1 VGSGWSQV
9 SPRSTVGTLTEIQDF
24 LRLLFSKAGEIF
36 CYRCGRELQR
46 FTPHQIIDEVLK
58 FPKEVPLMILAPIP
72 ESASLSWLKKEG
84 FVRVRTKNQLL
95 SLDQMDKLELS
106 HTQVVI
112 DRLTLD
118 SKDRVR
124 LVDST
129 ELALRFGQGVVYFS
143 LPETEDVIFC
153 TDYRCV
159 DCEINYGEL
168 TPGFFSFNNP
178 YGACSK
184 CHGVGWLSDESKIC
198 SKCHGTR
205 FKKNILSVRLASLN
219 IHEVGNLNVPNLLAF
234 LKNLKFK
241 DLKRREISKEII
253 RKIIHR
259 LNFLSEFGLS
269 YLDMN
274 RRANTLSSGEFQ
286 RVRLA
291 TQVATGL
298 VGVLYILDEPTTGL
312 HAREI
317 HQLIKMLRMIR
328 DQGNSLI
335 VIEHDSAIIRAC
347 DRIVELG
354 PGAGPKGG
362 RIVAEGTVEHMLSQ
376 SNSATASLLN
386 GKLSLSSPKRMKPR
400 SFLSIRGASIHNL
413 KQLDI
418 NIPLGVFCCVTGVSG
433 SGKSSLVED
442 VLCKAF
448 RKEILSSDNTF
459 NKILGL
465 EKVDRLILVD
475 ARSIGRNVRSNVA
488 TLIEVFDTI
497 RKLFS
502 SVPESRLRG
511 YTDSRF
517 SFNLKGGRCE
527 ACEGEGIQ
535 EIQMYFLA
543 DLEISCEICQGS
555 RYNPET
561 LEVKYKGKNIAE
573 VLEMTVEEASQFFK
587 NLPMLISRLR
597 TLVDIGL
604 GYLKLGQSSKSL
616 SGGEAQ
622 RIKLAGQLSKRA
634 RGHALYIL
642 DEPTRGLHLADI
654 EKLLRILFQLRDQG
668 NSILVV
674 EHHLD
679 VIRCSDYVIDLGPG
693 AGDEGGMLVA
703 EGTPEEI
710 ILAEKSYTGK
720 FLRDIIFSPS

>member
-1 VGSGWSQV
+1 
-9 SPRSTVGTLTEIQDF
+9 
-24 LRLLFSKAGEIF
+24 
-36 CYRCGRELQR
+36 
-46 FTPHQIIDEVLK
+46 
-58 FPKEVPLMILAPIP
+58 
-72 ESASLSWLKKEG
+72 
-84 FVRVRTKNQLL
+84 
-95 SLDQMDKLELS
+95 
-106 HTQVVI
+106 
-112 DRLTLD
+112 
-118 SKDRVR
+118 
-124 LVDST
+124 
-129 ELALRFGQGVVYFS
+129 
-143 LPETEDVIFC
+143 
-153 TDYRCV
+153 
-159 DCEINYGEL
+159 
-168 TPGFFSFNNP
+168 
-178 YGACSK
+178 
-184 CHGVGWLSDESKIC
+184 
-198 SKCHGTR
+198 
-205 FKKNILSVRLASLN
+205 
-219 IHEVGNLNVPNLLAF
+219 
-234 LKNLKFK
+234 
-241 DLKRREISKEII
+241 
-253 RKIIHR
+253 
-259 LNFLSEFGLS
+259 
-269 YLDMN
+269 
-274 RRANTLSSGEFQ
+274 
-286 RVRLA
+286 
-291 TQVATGL
+291 
-298 VGVLYILDEPTTGL
+298 
-312 HAREI
+312 
-317 HQLIKMLRMIR
+317 
-328 DQGNSLI
+328 
-335 VIEHDSAIIRAC
+335 
-347 DRIVELG
+347 
-354 PGAGPKGG
+354 
-362 RIVAEGTVEHMLSQ
+362 
-376 SNSATASLLN
+376 
-386 GKLSLSSPKRMKPR
+386 MKPR

-573 VLEMTVEEASQFFK
+573 VLEMTGEEASQFFK